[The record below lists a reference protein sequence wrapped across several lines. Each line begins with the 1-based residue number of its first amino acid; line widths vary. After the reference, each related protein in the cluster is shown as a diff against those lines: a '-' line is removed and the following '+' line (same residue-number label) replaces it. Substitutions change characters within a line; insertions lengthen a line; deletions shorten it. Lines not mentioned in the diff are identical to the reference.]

1 MAIDKFNSPNLPIAP
16 NTYDPGYFNQLIR
29 AIGIFFKVIDS
40 KAGMTVDSVTTH
52 ALFTQYVD
60 LTLTNGVNDNI
71 KIPLY
76 TFLRIVG
83 PTSSFDVRGFDSSP
97 QNNNNGRHLILF
109 NSTSQN
115 MTIHDEESTIPAANR
130 ISTMTGTNI
139 NISGKGIVS
148 FIYSV
153 ADLRWLVISHQG

>member
-1 MAIDKFNSPNLPIAP
+1 MAIDQFSSPNLPIAP
-16 NTYDPGYFNQLIR
+16 KTYDQSYFNQLIR
-29 AIGIFFKVIDS
+29 SIGSFFKIIDS
-40 KAGMTVDSVTTH
+40 KAGLTVDSVTTH
-52 ALFTQYVD
+52 AFFTQYTN
-60 LTLTNGVNDNI
+60 LTLANGANNNI

-83 PTSSFDVRGFDSSP
+83 PTSSFDVMGFDSSP

-115 MTIHDEESTIPAANR
+115 MTIHNEEIGSAPENR
-130 ISTMTGTNI
+130 ISTMTSTNI
-139 NISGKGIVS
+139 NISGTGIVYL
-148 FIYSV
+148 IYSV